1 LLMEI
6 LKLAA
11 VFATIAA
18 VLKLKRP
25 LYVSIISATV
35 IAGIIF
41 RMSFEVF
48 FKTVINAAISK
59 NTLSILLVFY
69 LIAFLQRMLEKRGSL
84 NLAQQSLDRLFNNR
98 RITATLAPFL
108 LGLLPS
114 ASVVIICGEI
124 VQKSVGSYL
133 TPEEQAF
140 VTSYYRHIP
149 ESFLPTYSSVLIALS
164 LTGGKV
170 TAGSFIIGMMP
181 MVLVLAALGY
191 IFYLKGVPKEISSR
205 IDGRKWR
212 SLSEL
217 IQGSWPI
224 AVVIILILAQD
235 FKVYTA
241 TAVSILLFIIIGR
254 FRPNEL
260 KPFIKTAYEPNLLIN
275 TFFIMIFKD
284 VLGATGI
291 IATLPQLFSKLPIP
305 EFLIF
310 SLVFFFGTLVSGS
323 QAIAVMGLPLVYM
336 AIPNAGLP
344 MFILLMGMAY
354 AANQI
359 APTHVC
365 LPIATE
371 YFGISFGALVK
382 KTIPVLAVF
391 CSVLIGYYLL
401 LTAIMCPKV

>member
-1 LLMEI
+1 LMEI
-6 LKLAA
+6 LKLAV

-18 VLKLKRP
+18 VLKLKKP
-25 LYVSIISATV
+25 LYASIISATIV
-35 IAGIIF
+35 AGILF
-41 RMSFEVF
+41 RMSLGVF
-48 FKTVINAAISK
+48 LKTAINAATSK
-59 NTLSILLVFY
+59 NTFSILLVFY

-140 VTSYYRHIP
+140 ITSHYRHIP

-164 LTGGKV
+164 LTEGKV
-170 TAGSFIIGMMP
+170 TPGAFIIGMMP
-181 MVLVLAALGY
+181 MVLVLASLGY
-191 IFYLKGVPKEISSR
+191 IFYLKGVPKETSTRSC
-205 IDGRKWR
+205 GKKWK
-212 SLSEL
+212 SLADL
-217 IQGSWPI
+217 LHGSWPI
-224 AVVIILILAQD
+224 AIVIILILALD

-241 TAVSILLFIIIGR
+241 TAVSIFLFIVIER
-254 FRPNEL
+254 FGLREL

-275 TFFIMIFKD
+275 SFFIMIFKD
-284 VLGATGI
+284 VLGETGI
-291 IATLPQLFSKLPIP
+291 ILTLPELFSKLPIP

-323 QAIAVMGLPLVYM
+323 QAIAAMGLPLVYM

-365 LPIATE
+365 LPIAAE

-382 KTIPVLAVF
+382 KTVPVMIAF
-391 CSVLIGYYLL
+391 CSILIAYYIL